1 MNPAEDGLPK
11 PQRYW
16 AILTLMVGLAM
27 SCLDTAIVNVALPVI
42 AKDLHTSA
50 AEREWAEGVIVAF
63 AANPDAGTL
72 ALDGKMI
79 DKPHLTLARRL
90 LGLPPA

>member
-1 MNPAEDGLPK
+1 MSAAGITRHPYTADMKPMNPAEDGLPK

-16 AILTLMVGLAM
+16 AILTLMAGLAM

-50 AEREWAEGVIVAF
+50 ARVKYC
-63 AANPDAGTL
+63 NT
-72 ALDGKMI
+72 
-79 DKPHLTLARRL
+79 
-90 LGLPPA
+90 PAKTSHKKKSSNAS